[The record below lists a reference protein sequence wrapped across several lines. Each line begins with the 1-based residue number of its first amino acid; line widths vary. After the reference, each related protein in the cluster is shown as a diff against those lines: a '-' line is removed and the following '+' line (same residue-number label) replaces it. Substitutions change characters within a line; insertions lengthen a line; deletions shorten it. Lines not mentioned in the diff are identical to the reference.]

1 MSPAPFSLCVKRPF
15 EHQEIRAKM
24 AGENDWLRLTSD
36 DQRASQRVRWSVAM
50 RRLVLAAAMIG
61 MAFGA
66 QAADMPDLP
75 ILRGSVAPALSSTS
89 RNWDGWYVGGQ
100 LGYSSAEMDF
110 SHSVKSLTNFMLRNS
125 VLQAPIEQW
134 ALLSKNHSQSF
145 GFGAFV
151 GRNWQWED
159 LVFGFEANYNY
170 FSNLQA
176 SATNS
181 MTRLIV
187 NPAGENPPA
196 GHTHTYV
203 TTLSGNAGLQIK
215 DVVTL
220 RSRAGW
226 AVGNALPYVFGG
238 LAVGRVDVSRA
249 ATVSY
254 DKYDDFD
261 TITPTLVGFD
271 PLGNPIFINV
281 TSHST
286 VYLGSNSQSSQERRS
301 NSFVPGWTAGLGMEY
316 MLWGNVFMRGEWEYI
331 RFLNVKDIS
340 FSANNVRLGIGYKF

>member
-1 MSPAPFSLCVKRPF
+1 
-15 EHQEIRAKM
+15 
-24 AGENDWLRLTSD
+24 
-36 DQRASQRVRWSVAM
+36 M

-100 LGYSSAEMDF
+100 VGYSSAEMDF
-110 SHSVKSLTNFMLRNS
+110 SHSVKSLTNFIERNS
-125 VLQAPIEQW
+125 VLQAPLEQW
-134 ALLSKNHSQSF
+134 ALLSKNHTQSF

-170 FSNLQA
+170 FSNLQ
-176 SATNS
+176 SSSTNS

-226 AVGNALPYVFGG
+226 AVGDALPYVFGG
-238 LAVGRVDVSRA
+238 LAVGRLDVSRA
-249 ATVSY
+249 ATVHY
-254 DKYDDFD
+254 DKYDDYD
-261 TITPTLVGFD
+261 
-271 PLGNPIFINV
+271 V
-281 TSHST
+281 TTTT
-286 VYLGSNSQSSQERRS
+286 VAGVTTTTHFTDYLGSSTLSSQERRS
-301 NSFVPGWTAGLGMEY
+301 NSFVPGWVAGLGMEY
-316 MLWGNVFMRGEWEYI
+316 MLFGNVFMRGEWEYI

-340 FSANNVRLGIGYKF
+340 FSTNNVRLGIGYKF